1 MASHNAIIKTV
12 TAISLLIIGS
22 SSLHAATPE
31 GELAAGMVNPGHHE
45 QPAWFKQSFLDF
57 QEDIEEAASQDK
69 RVILYFYQDG
79 CPYCVKLLRDNFG
92 QRRITQKTQHHFD
105 VIAINMWGDR
115 DVSWVDGTGARE
127 KLFAARM
134 KVMFTPTMLFLD
146 EKGNTALRLNGYYSP
161 EKFDAVLDYVSG
173 HHEEK
178 IAFRDFYQQR
188 KAVKASGKLHPQ
200 PFFKKPPYNL
210 IDLADQNDKPL
221 LVMFEQ
227 KQCREC
233 DELHTDIYKRKETLE
248 QLARFNVVRFD
259 MWSDTKLVTFDGSK
273 TTAREWASQLRIQ
286 YAPTLVFFDRQG
298 KEIIRTEAYLKAFH
312 VQSVMDYAA
321 SGAYVSQPS
330 FQRFISDRADRL
342 EKQGVHIDLM
352 K

>member
-1 MASHNAIIKTV
+1 MACHKAIIKIV
-12 TAISLLIIGS
+12 TIICSLSIGS
-22 SSLHAATPE
+22 MIHAASPE
-31 GELAAGMVNPGHHE
+31 AKLTAAMVNPGYHE
-45 QPAWFKQSFLDF
+45 QPAGFKQSFLDI

-79 CPYCVKLLRDNFG
+79 CPYCAKLLRDNFG
-92 QRRITQKTQHHFD
+92 QRRIAKKTRHHFD
-105 VIAINMWGDR
+105 IISLNMWGDR
-115 DVSWVDGTGARE
+115 DVTWVDGTGARE
-127 KLFAARM
+127 KRFAARM

-146 EKGNTALRLNGYYSP
+146 EKGNIALRLNGYYAP

-173 HHEEK
+173 HHEGK
-178 IAFRDFYQQR
+178 LSFRDFYQQR
-188 KAVKASGKLHPQ
+188 KPIKATGKLHPQ

-227 KQCREC
+227 RQCREC
-233 DELHTDIYKRKETLE
+233 DELHSDIYQRKETLE
-248 QLARFNVVRFD
+248 QLARFNVIRFD
-259 MWSDTKLVTFDGSK
+259 MWSDTELIAFDGSQ
-273 TTAREWASQLRIQ
+273 TTAKQWARQLRIQ
-286 YAPTLVFFDRQG
+286 YTPTLVFFDKWG
-298 KEIIRTEAYLKAFH
+298 KEIIRTEAYLKSFH

-321 SGAYVSQPS
+321 SGAYKSQPS

-342 EKQGVHIDLM
+342 RKQGIQVDLM